1 MEKIDFIIRNR
12 RLIFLRRYQK
22 LIAIIILV
30 FVVVT
35 GLGIDFAQAQ
45 ELSIQANEQNN
56 EASTKDALT
65 ILGAVLVVGLTVKL
79 IGSFRN
85 KKAYQSHLE
94 KGEEYLNDEQY
105 SLAAR
110 ELEEARDKKN
120 TRQVK
125 NRLYQAYV
133 GKGQNNLARQNY
145 SLAITNFKQAKRL
158 RNQEEV
164 QTLLQQAQEKYQQHH
179 YQLAVDYKEQGQLV
193 ASYQEF
199 EKVQQYGNYLDTN
212 QLASEVYQ
220 ELKQL
225 KLKRLAVLDFEDTTY
240 GYGNLGSKVAAL
252 FTGELLA
259 KNPKFIEIIEREQLN
274 SIISEQ
280 KLSNASGLVDTATAK
295 EIGNILGVDYIVVGK
310 ILSADV
316 DTDISSEY
324 EEEYDA
330 SEGEYVDKKIYTKK
344 REAYTQIIFKL
355 LNVSTGQ
362 VVTSRTIK
370 KTEVDSETYES
381 GENPDLISENKL
393 FDEVLTEAVSDF
405 ADVIYDK

>member
-1 MEKIDFIIRNR
+1 MGNKG
-12 RLIFLRRYQK
+12 LVFLRKYQK
-22 LIAIIILV
+22 VIAIIILV
-30 FVVVT
+30 FVIVT

-45 ELSIQANEQNN
+45 ELSIQASNQDDES
-56 EASTKDALT
+56 STNDTLT
-65 ILGAVLVVGLTVKL
+65 ILGVALVVGLTVKL
-79 IGSFRN
+79 IDNFRN

-94 KGEEYLNDEQY
+94 KGEQYLNDEQY
-105 SLAAR
+105 SLAVT

-125 NRLYQAYV
+125 NLLYQAYI
-133 GKGQNNLARQNY
+133 GKGQNNLAEENY
-145 SLAITNFKQAKRL
+145 NLAINNFQQAKRL
-158 RNQEEV
+158 NNRAEV
-164 QTLLQQAQEKYQQHH
+164 QTLLEQAQEKYQEKH
-179 YQLAVDYKEQGQLV
+179 YQLAVDYKEQEQLV
-193 ASYQEF
+193 AAYQEF

-212 QLASEVYQ
+212 HLASEVYQ

-259 KNPKFIEIIEREQLN
+259 KDPKFIELIEREQLN
-274 SIISEQ
+274 SIVSEQ
-280 KLSNASGLVDTATAK
+280 KLSNASGLVDTATAQ

-370 KTEVDSETYES
+370 KTEVDSERYES
-381 GENPDLISENKL
+381 GEDPDLISENKL
-393 FDEVLTEAVSDF
+393 FDEVLTKAVADF
-405 ADVIYDK
+405 ADVIYDKYEL